1 MCGLGRGH
9 TLPAPCPAVGPS
21 TPVGGGVSG
30 APEEAAWCGD
40 GSESFPPAH
49 TPATSRGPPLT
60 SRESTAAY
68 MMSIQP
74 LKVACENVVG
84 CEGRGYSLLP
94 PSMSFP
100 PRSGMVHP
108 RSCLLRVPL
117 GRQASKYRQVWTRPL
132 SPPAL
137 EAGGGFPNEQWL
149 WAQSQ

>member
-9 TLPAPCPAVGPS
+9 TLPAPCPTVGPS
-21 TPVGGGVSG
+21 TPVGGGVLG
-30 APEEAAWCGD
+30 APEEAAWGGD

-49 TPATSRGPPLT
+49 SPATSRGPPLT

-74 LKVACENVVG
+74 LKVACESVVG

-117 GRQASKYRQVWTRPL
+117 GRHQNTDRYGHDLWVLQPWKQV
-132 SPPAL
+132 
-137 EAGGGFPNEQWL
+137 GGFPNEEWP